1 MADIIIKENLDIA
14 MKIDDI
20 YYGVDKIIDD
30 YRSVDF
36 ELKNVVNDIYSNE
49 FDVGLNSSDDVI
61 IYDCN
66 DSENETEYAIKYHYE
81 TILEKVKDVYASAIR
96 EIDRVIKGLNN
107 FSISIEKR

>member
-20 YYGVDKIIDD
+20 YYGVDEIIDD

-36 ELKNVVNDIYSNE
+36 ELKNVVNDIYSDE
-49 FDVGLNSSDDVI
+49 FDIGLNSDSDVI

-66 DSENETEYAIKYHYE
+66 DSENETEYAIKYHYK
-81 TILEKVKDVYASAIR
+81 TMLERLKDVYASAER
-96 EIDRVIKGLNN
+96 EIDRVIKELYD
-107 FSISIEKR
+107 FSVSIEKR